1 MNTSPNM
8 NQRMD
13 EHLPFFGLPEFDE
26 GNFRVLS
33 IPWDDSSSYQ
43 KGASE
48 APSKIIKATDGYLYE
63 SLTEDLTDI
72 SEKYVY
78 EDLGEIELEGEQF
91 NDLIEKVDKKVK
103 KDYREDAVYLFLGG
117 DHSITY
123 PIMNAFEEYISDD
136 FGIIQFDAHPDLY
149 DELDGDK
156 YSHASPFRRIIEDGI
171 IDSKNLIQIG
181 IRASTKEQRAYAQ
194 KNDIKQFS
202 VNDISKLKNLDIGF
216 KKAYI
221 SIDLDV
227 LDPAFAPGVGNPEPG
242 GFSTRELI
250 ELVKSL
256 DVEVK
261 AFDIV
266 EYNPKKDTSKI
277 TAYAA
282 AKLIKEILGLNFKRD
297 FSRDSFS

>member
-1 MNTSPNM
+1 M

-48 APSKIIKATDGYLYE
+48 APSKIIEATDGYLYE
-63 SLTEDLTDI
+63 SLTEDLTDL

-78 EDLGEIELEGEQF
+78 EDLGEIELEREQF
-91 NDLIEKVDKKVK
+91 EELIEKVDKKVK

-149 DELDGDK
+149 DELDGNK
-156 YSHASPFRRIIEDGI
+156 FSHACPFRRIIEEGLI
-171 IDSKNLIQIG
+171 KAENLIQVG
-181 IRASTKEQRAYAQ
+181 IRASTEEQYKYAKEKNITQIKIDEV
-194 KNDIKQFS
+194 KND
-202 VNDISKLKNLDIGF
+202 LDINF
-216 KKAYI
+216 DEAYI
-221 SIDLDV
+221 SLDLDV
-227 LDPAFAPGVGNPEPG
+227 LDPAFAPGVANPEPG
-242 GFSTRELI
+242 GLSTRELI
-250 ELVKSL
+250 DLIKNL
-256 DVEVK
+256 DVNVK
-261 AFDIV
+261 GFDIV
-266 EYNPKKDTSKI
+266 EYNPEKDNSDI
-277 TAYAA
+277 TACTA
-282 AKLIKEILGLNFKRD
+282 AKIIKEVLGLNT
-297 FSRDSFS
+297 